1 MIAPALHKWF
11 VGRTVS
17 LARASLLYESGRF
30 MPAILAVAFAGLLIL
45 VQLGL
50 LLGMFATVSVIVDRT
65 QADLWVGFPGTPSF
79 DLGRPI
85 SDRLETRLRLHPEV
99 AAVERLV
106 IGYGDWRDARGKRA
120 SVMLIGLDNGPA
132 GIGQPA
138 GFGPELRAALREPD
152 AVIVDAID
160 VEKLAAQPGGT
171 VEINGKR
178 ARVSGVTSGY
188 RNIGGAYVFTS
199 LASARR
205 LLGLGPEQTS
215 YLLVKLRDP
224 ARIDAVRR
232 ALQPDEHQP
241 APYSVWTAPE
251 LSRQSQLYWLLESG
265 AGASFGFSSVLG
277 LIVGVVI
284 TSQTLAGAILA
295 SLREYATLRALGV
308 PARALSGVVMEQAFW
323 VGAAGLI
330 VAGVAAL
337 LVHALAALN
346 HIDIL
351 FPWWS
356 VVATGIATWAA
367 AIGSGVW
374 ALRALFRLEPAEL
387 LR

>member
-1 MIAPALHKWF
+1 MIALWLHELF
-11 VGRTVS
+11 VGRAVS
-17 LARASLLYESGRF
+17 LARASLLHESKRF
-30 MPAILAVAFAGLLIL
+30 LPAVLAVAFAGLLIL

-50 LLGMFATVSVIVDRT
+50 LLGMFGTVSVVVDRT
-65 QADLWVGFPGTPSF
+65 HADLWVGFPGTPSF
-79 DLGRPI
+79 DLGRSI

-99 AAVERLV
+99 AAVERMV

-120 SVMLIGLDNGPA
+120 SVMLIGLDHGPA

-160 VEKLAAQPGGT
+160 VEKLAAQPGGM

-199 LASARR
+199 LATARR
-205 LLGLGPEQTS
+205 MLGLEPERTS

-224 ARIDAVRR
+224 ARIDAVRH
-232 ALQPDEHQP
+232 ALQPDGRQP
-241 APYSVWTAPE
+241 AYSVWTARE
-251 LSRQSQLYWLLESG
+251 LSRRSQLYWLLESG
-265 AGASFGFSSVLG
+265 AGASFGFSSVLA

-308 PARALSGVVMEQAFW
+308 SARALSGIVMEQAFW
-323 VGAAGLI
+323 VGAAGLV
-330 VAGVAAL
+330 VAGVATL
-337 LVHALAALN
+337 LANAIAAQL

-356 VVATGIATWAA
+356 VVATGITTWAA
-367 AIGSGVW
+367 ALGSGVW
-374 ALRALFRLEPAEL
+374 ALHALFRLEPAEL